1 VVWRTAQL
9 AAERTMAEACAK
21 ASVQV
26 AGLGMAVGTQPRA
39 ETAVEDLD
47 AAGGTGGE
55 RAAYD
60 RTRSEVA
67 A

>member
-1 VVWRTAQL
+1 
-9 AAERTMAEACAK
+9 MAEACAK

-47 AAGGTGGE
+47 AAGGTGRE